1 MTVRWHALEKNALI
15 ERLSSD
21 EAWGL
26 SAEAVESRFSEYGP
40 NMLKRARASSPL
52 STIAG
57 QFKSPLVII
66 LIAAFLGA
74 AYLGETVDA
83 TVIALALVVNIAIG
97 FIQEYRAERAFHTL
111 LESQE
116 RTLSVIRDG
125 VRRIVRSAHIV
136 PGDILLIEAGEQVSA
151 DAYILSASDL
161 SVSEAHLT
169 GESAPLEKHVGVLDP
184 DTPVY
189 ERTNMLFSGS
199 SVLTGSA
206 KALTVATGPS
216 AEIGA
221 IAESLNDYG
230 AAATPIEES
239 VGRLARFL
247 SLLVGVVVAILF
259 VFGFARGMPL
269 SDILIL
275 AIALAV
281 SVVPQGLP
289 AAVTAILAIGME
301 QILKQKGLVRN
312 LLAAETLGSTTIIL
326 TDKTGTLTQARML
339 VIDLA
344 IGSERGYTPSAL
356 SNDQRFLLAGAF
368 RVSDAFTADGGKE
381 TYGRPVERAV
391 ASAALESAVT
401 SEAEEGGFR
410 RLDFLKFTS
419 ARRFAAALYG
429 TDDGTGGRLYFS
441 GAPDVL
447 LKKATKYYEGGASH
461 ALGAAQRKKIAGAL
475 RDLATEGKRLIGVS
489 FKESAAHT
497 IERAGV
503 ADDLP
508 KGTVFVGLIALAD
521 PARADVPGAIR
532 EVREAGVHVVM
543 VTGDAPETAMSVA
556 RAVGIAHEEDQILI
570 GSVLETMT
578 DTEIYDVVMRTPVFA
593 RILPHQKQ
601 RLVTVLQ
608 DAGEVVAMTGDG
620 VNDAPAL
627 QAAQIGVAVGSGTE
641 VAREAS
647 DLILLDDSFAIIVAA
662 IREGRRILDN
672 IKKTIAH
679 LITTSFHEVFLIA
692 FAMIAGLPLPVLP
705 VQILWVNILEEGTLS
720 FGYAFEPAESD
731 VMKRDPR
738 SAHQKTVLTGE
749 MKRLILIAG
758 TVTGVFSTGLFVW
771 LLSRGLPIEEV
782 RTIIFVVLSLDA
794 LFFAASLKS
803 LHRPVWTVD
812 LFSNRYLIFALLIS
826 ALGIVLTLAIAP
838 VRNLLSLTVPNT
850 FDLVVLFGVAL
861 VNIATIEFA
870 KKIAFPSSVRMIQ

>member
-1 MTVRWHALEKNALI
+1 MTARWHAFDKNTLI
-15 ERLSSD
+15 DRLSSD

-26 SAEAVESRFSEYGP
+26 SAEAVEKRLSEYGP
-40 NMLKRARASSPL
+40 NVLKRGRTTSPL
-52 STIAG
+52 STIMA

-66 LIAAFLGA
+66 LVAAFLGA

-83 TVIALALVVNIAIG
+83 TVIALALVVNVVIG

-116 RTLSVIRDG
+116 HTLSVIRQG
-125 VRRIVRSAHIV
+125 VRRIVRSANIV
-136 PGDILLIEAGEQVSA
+136 PGDVLFIEAGEQVPA

-169 GESAPLEKHVGVLDP
+169 GESAPLEKRVGVLDP
-184 DTPVY
+184 DTPLY

-206 KALTVATGPS
+206 KALAVATGPS

-221 IAESLNDYG
+221 IAESLNDYS
-230 AAATPIEES
+230 AVTTPIEES
-239 VGRLARFL
+239 VERLARFL
-247 SLLVGVVVAILF
+247 SLLVGIVVAVLF

-312 LLAAETLGSTTIIL
+312 LLAAETLGSTTVIL

-339 VIDLA
+339 VVDLA
-344 IGSERGYTPSAL
+344 IGNERGYTPDAL
-356 SNDQRFLLAGAF
+356 SDDQRFLLTGASL
-368 RVSDAFTADGGKE
+368 VSDAFITDGGKE

-391 ASAALESAVT
+391 ASAALESGAL
-401 SEAEEGGFR
+401 SEAEESGLR

-429 TDDGTGGRLYFS
+429 GKGTGGRLYFS
-441 GAPDVL
+441 GAPDML
-447 LKKATKYYEGGASH
+447 LKKATKYYENGVSH
-461 ALGAAQRKKIAGAL
+461 ALRAGKRKEIAGAL
-475 RDLATEGKRLIGVS
+475 RDLSTEGKRLIGVS
-489 FKESAAHT
+489 FKESTAHT
-497 IERAGV
+497 IERAGI

-532 EVREAGVHVVM
+532 EVREAGVRVVM
-543 VTGDAPETAMSVA
+543 VTGDAPETAMSIA
-556 RAVGIAHEEDQILI
+556 RAVGIAHKEDPVLI

-578 DTEIYDVVMRTPVFA
+578 DKEVYDSVMRIPVFA

-608 DAGEVVAMTGDG
+608 GAGEVVAMTGDG

-647 DLILLDDSFAIIVAA
+647 DLILLDDSFAIIVSA

-679 LITTSFHEVFLIA
+679 LVTTSFHEVFLIA

-720 FGYAFEPAESD
+720 FGYAFEPAEQG

-749 MKRLILIAG
+749 IKRLILIAG
-758 TVTGVFSTGLFVW
+758 TVTGIFSTVLFVW

-803 LHRPVWTVD
+803 LHRPVWTVN
-812 LFSNRYLIFALLIS
+812 LFSNRYLVFAFLFS

-838 VRNLLSLTVPNT
+838 VRNLLSLTVPNA
-850 FDLVVLFGVAL
+850 FDLAVLFGVAL

-870 KKIAFPSSVRMIQ
+870 KRFAFPSNVRITP